1 MPVFKPIVPSMWM
14 ALMSV
19 GQFVLWRAT
28 ASTPE
33 GTRRSTKTKLTG
45 PPLPTH
51 VVTYVCIYA
60 TALPLLVWFAAAV
73 PFMLILIIIP
83 LLWPLLIA
91 NLIVLPA
98 MLIVGLPFLL
108 ARAER
113 LLARCFPSDFEE
125 VHNHEDDTTDD
136 DQARSLL
143 LKVFAAVM

>member
-1 MPVFKPIVPSMWM
+1 M
-14 ALMSV
+14 
-19 GQFVLWRAT
+19 
-28 ASTPE
+28 
-33 GTRRSTKTKLTG
+33 
-45 PPLPTH
+45 
-51 VVTYVCIYA
+51 TYACIHA

-73 PFMLILIIIP
+73 PFMLILLIIP

-91 NLIVLPA
+91 NLIMLPA
-98 MLIVGLPFLL
+98 ILIVGLPLFL

-125 VHNHEDDTTDD
+125 VHNHDADPTDD